1 MGHFIFYFR
10 ASTFIDIH
18 FWIFTASFFVTRRRL
33 KKLIKCHSVR
43 VFERYIG
50 RFRVPLTLT
59 LLIEQPKSFK
69 TFEIFNIF
77 EIQMKVM
84 AFLNW
89 SFVII
94 ISARSFVEV
103 QILIYGKKP
112 IYAIYS
118 DFNVGIPGLE
128 PTSPRQKMTW
138 LKIKTDQ
145 ISYTLFQSMKE
156 HSK

>member
-1 MGHFIFYFR
+1 MLLKNVFFEEIGHLKWAIFYFVTINACELLYR
-10 ASTFIDIH
+10 FQVTWQSLVGQWAILFCSRFYILYFRPSTFIDIH
-18 FWIFTASFFVTRRRL
+18 FWIFTASFFLTRRRL

-84 AFLNW
+84 AFLN
-89 SFVII
+89 
-94 ISARSFVEV
+94 
-103 QILIYGKKP
+103 
-112 IYAIYS
+112 
-118 DFNVGIPGLE
+118 
-128 PTSPRQKMTW
+128 
-138 LKIKTDQ
+138 
-145 ISYTLFQSMKE
+145 
-156 HSK
+156 

>member
-1 MGHFIFYFR
+1 MLLHFYIVSRSLGCPQWGEWAILFSIFAHQLLSIY
-10 ASTFIDIH
+10 

-50 RFRVPLTLT
+50 RCRVPLTLT

-103 QILIYGKKP
+103 QILIYGEKP
-112 IYAIYS
+112 IYEIYS

-128 PTSPRQKMTW
+128 PTSPGKKW
-138 LKIKTDQ
+138 LGWK
-145 ISYTLFQSMKE
+145 
-156 HSK
+156 